1 MRRALSQALKQRP
14 DEAVNRTVAAKNQKN
29 ERQNEP
35 LKHG

>member
-1 MRRALSQALKQRP
+1 MRRAVSQALKQRP
-14 DEAVNRTVAAKNQKN
+14 DEAVNRAVAARNQRN